1 MSENKILA
9 RLKIS
14 ILLMM
19 AGFIASS
26 FTVRYDDE
34 PDVPAPRVKK
44 IILLIGDGMGI
55 AQVSGAMTISDDN
68 MFMTTA
74 KHIGFIKTHSW
85 DDYVTDS
92 AAGGTAISS
101 GEKTKNGMIGMSP
114 DSNKVDLITE
124 LVRKQKKMSYGVVST
139 SSVTH
144 ATPASFVAHNINRN
158 NYESI
163 ALDFVRNKPDVFIG
177 GGKLNFVERRD
188 KRNLVSVLENDGY
201 DVVYNIEELKNTNAQ
216 RVAGLLADTHM
227 PQLSEDRGYV
237 LAEATHK
244 AIELLNRN
252 RRGFFLMVEGSQ
264 IDWGGHAKDAQ
275 YVLEETLDFD
285 LAVGVALKFAA
296 EDKNTLVIVTADH
309 ETGGMTLPGG
319 DLEKNSVIAQF
330 STTTHTGVIVPV
342 FAFGAGAEEFT
353 GFYEN
358 TGLFERMSEAL
369 KLR

>member
-1 MSENKILA
+1 MSKNNTVA
-9 RLKIS
+9 RLKITL
-14 ILLMM
+14 LLML
-19 AGFIASS
+19 AGLVVTS
-26 FTVRYDDE
+26 FTTRYDDE
-34 PDVPAPRVKK
+34 TEAPAPKVKK

-55 AQVSGAMTISDDN
+55 AQVSGAMTLSDDKL
-68 MFMTTA
+68 FMTTA
-74 KHIGFIKTHSW
+74 NHIGFIKTHSW

-101 GEKTKNGMIGMSP
+101 GKKTKNGMIGMSP
-114 DSNKVDLITE
+114 DSIKVDLITE

-139 SSVTH
+139 SAVTH
-144 ATPASFVAHNINRN
+144 ATPASFVAHNINRSD
-158 NYESI
+158 YESI

-188 KRNLVSVLENDGY
+188 KRNLVNVLENDGY
-201 DVVYNIEELKNTNAQ
+201 DVVYNIEELKNTNAR

-227 PQLSEDRGYV
+227 PPLSEGRGYV
-237 LAEATHK
+237 LAEATQK
-244 AIELLNRN
+244 AIELLDRN

-275 YVLEETLDFD
+275 YALEETLDFD

-309 ETGGMTLPGG
+309 ETGGMTISGG
-319 DLEKNSVIAQF
+319 DLENNSVIAHF
-330 STTTHTGVIVPV
+330 SSAMHTGVIVPV

-358 TGLFERMSEAL
+358 TGLFNRMSEAL